1 MGTARQKMRANRAVF
16 LLYVVMLAG
25 AAIHLY
31 RKPIYSMDSIQ
42 YMGNALLLEERDPV
56 RIHQRV
62 YDDVRRS
69 VPGVEREGMLDHGE
83 VATRDYAHSRRHR
96 ATRPY

>member
-16 LLYVVMLAG
+16 LLYVLMLAG

-42 YMGNALLLEERDPV
+42 YMGNALLMEERDPV

-69 VPGVEREGMLDHGE
+69 VPRVEREGMLGHVEG
-83 VATRDYAHSRRHR
+83 APPDYAQSRRGR
-96 ATRPY
+96 GSNPS